1 MTTRSSLL
9 VALAALTALTGCA
22 TAPEPFEIGDT
33 LEVKATVTQLDVA
46 TRLMTLR
53 GPAGNEFTFEVDPAV
68 RNLPQVK
75 VGDDVSVAAANGKTY
90 LLTLTEVDGEKI
102 VGIGD
107 NKKVTIR
114 YEQIESLQVRKLS
127 AAKSAGLSAGV
138 LATVAVVVVAL
149 AAISFQSFINDQDGD
164 GE

>member
-1 MTTRSSLL
+1 MFRNLTAAFAALCL
-9 VALAALTALTGCA
+9 VACTSLRPV
-22 TAPEPFEIGDT
+22 PE
-33 LEVKATVTQLDVA
+33 
-46 TRLMTLR
+46 
-53 GPAGNEFTFEVDPAV
+53 GPAGQWRGQA
-68 RNLPQVK
+68 K
-75 VGDDVSVAAANGKTY
+75 VGDDVSVVAANGKTY